1 MDGWMARRSCVTGES
16 ATGERAVKAG
26 GERFRVGVGD
36 DGRVSVSETTVVV
49 VVSVVVSVNANPLW
63 TMWTTHPTTMKRG
76 RWNSSYVEGVGVW
89 DDRSAKRRECEPMTT
104 NSTNSTNSTTTTNST
119 NSTPAGFA
127 RDASTPSFSTTT
139 TSVDADMT
147 DVSSPTRRRSCLI
160 ASDETGV
167 KRRGGV
173 ARALAFGD
181 VSREAFP
188 LDPSATR

>member
-1 MDGWMARRSCVTGES
+1 MTAGHDDASARDSTIASRGEDGRRFC
-16 ATGERAVKAG
+16 
-26 GERFRVGVGD
+26 VGVGV
-36 DGRVSVSETTVVV
+36 RREPVSSSSESESESESSSESESTRGQRMLVTTT
-49 VVSVVVSVNANPLW
+49 SS
-63 TMWTTHPTTMKRG
+63 TTTTTTMKRG

-89 DDRSAKRRECEPMTT
+89 DDRSAKRRECDP
-104 NSTNSTNSTTTTNST
+104 STTTTTSST
-119 NSTPAGFA
+119 TTTTGFA

-147 DVSSPTRRRSCLI
+147 DVSSPTRRHSCLT
-160 ASDETGV
+160 ASDETGI

-188 LDPSATR
+188 LDPSAMC

>member
-1 MDGWMARRSCVTGES
+1 M
-16 ATGERAVKAG
+16 
-26 GERFRVGVGD
+26 
-36 DGRVSVSETTVVV
+36 TTT
-49 VVSVVVSVNANPLW
+49 SS
-63 TMWTTHPTTMKRG
+63 TTTMKRG

-89 DDRSAKRRECEPMTT
+89 DDRSAKRRECPSTKTT
-104 NSTNSTNSTTTTNST
+104 TTSSTTTTT
-119 NSTPAGFA
+119 TTGFA
-127 RDASTPSFSTTT
+127 RDAASTPSFSTTT

-147 DVSSPTRRRSCLI
+147 DVSSPTRRRSCLT

-188 LDPSATR
+188 LDPSAMC